1 MNDNG
6 VWLISRFAL
15 AIVLVVVGSLFRA
28 LAMPGRNHDRLF
40 GAGSVG
46 GIAAGVGLAYPL
58 SRWLETDLSAIGAL
72 MGMCLGWGVATL
84 FARKP
89 RQMVQN
95 ER

>member
-15 AIVLVVVGSLFRA
+15 VIVLAVVGSLFRS
-28 LAMPGRNHDRLF
+28 LVMPGRNHDRLF
-40 GAGSVG
+40 RAGSVG

-58 SRWLETDLSAIGAL
+58 SRWLETDVSAIGAVV
-72 MGMCLGWGVATL
+72 GMCLGWGVVTL
-84 FARKP
+84 FARQP
-89 RQMVQN
+89 RQMVKN